1 MQQHTFTCT
10 NCQASL
16 DYHKGMDKAVKCPY
30 CGTTNIVP
38 KELLTQEVP
47 RAAVQQARAQQ
58 PVQVTVSQPSSGG
71 CSWIIAISAIL
82 VIIIGAIAIV
92 PILIAGGGIM
102 AALSQFTN
110 GESSTITINQSSVTQ
125 VSIQI
130 PNSPTV
136 TPTPGF
142 MSEVLSFGGEGTGPG
157 LLDDSRS
164 IAVGADGVI
173 YAADYDTGRVQVFDA
188 NGEYVTHWLIPD
200 EPIILD
206 IDADRQGNLYVVT
219 GGHIYRYD
227 GQTGEQNGELV
238 ADSYGFYDSIFVAA
252 DGSVVASS
260 TPAGDTA
267 IIVFAPDGSVKQV
280 ISDPIEGVTG
290 DSELNTS
297 VAMDGL
303 GNIYAMGSFNG
314 SVFAFNAQG
323 QYQTRMG
330 SQGTEEG
337 QFRSLQDI
345 TVDGQG
351 RIYVSDAMG
360 IFVFEPDGRQIAFL
374 EVDGVPFGMDF
385 DMDGYLYV
393 SNRDTITK
401 YQLNE

>member
-1 MQQHTFTCT
+1 M
-10 NCQASL
+10 
-16 DYHKGMDKAVKCPY
+16 
-30 CGTTNIVP
+30 
-38 KELLTQEVP
+38 
-47 RAAVQQARAQQ
+47 
-58 PVQVTVSQPSSGG
+58 
-71 CSWIIAISAIL
+71 
-82 VIIIGAIAIV
+82 
-92 PILIAGGGIM
+92 
-102 AALSQFTN
+102 
-110 GESSTITINQSSVTQ
+110 
-125 VSIQI
+125 
-130 PNSPTV
+130 
-136 TPTPGF
+136 
-142 MSEVLSFGGEGTGPG
+142 SFGGEGTGPG

-219 GGHIYRYD
+219 GGHIQIPLHIYRYD